1 VPLGKAMRHGT
12 STPKSQRGQAL
23 ILAML
28 VMTVIFA
35 IGALVVDLG
44 LWLSERRA
52 AQADAD
58 FAALAGAWEMLDPT
72 AGQAAAIAA
81 ATASLAAND
90 DEGNASFASTPQVV
104 GNCVTVNV
112 EHDTPSLF
120 SAIFGIVAEEKIGGH
135 AKACAGATNAP
146 LRIVPFEIDTGMADC
161 FESDGTPKFNSLCP
175 LDYGAG
181 GGNPRGLLDLDAPG
195 DYCSDSSGSGNPRDV
210 ILSGAS
216 GTCLI
221 SETGSCVPSQEGPWH
236 DCVAVQGG
244 NTSHVPRTVAR
255 RLEDRPCDRDN
266 SGTEEFEET
275 VEAVFSGVYQA
286 RDCNTTQNGAQVS
299 PRLVSVIVIDEAP
312 APSDRGYPIHAFAG
326 FFIAGCGTE
335 LSPSPTVI
343 DPNCDQ
349 GGGGGHT
356 VVYGIFVNLIVEN
369 SGTGQPTTSTTAHSV
384 SLVE

>member
-1 VPLGKAMRHGT
+1 MRHGT
-12 STPKSQRGQAL
+12 STQKSERGQAL

-58 FAALAGAWEMLDPT
+58 FAALAGAWELLDP
-72 AGQAAAIAA
+72 AGSQADAIAA
-81 ATASLAAND
+81 VSAALAAND
-90 DEGNASFASTPQVV
+90 DEGNASLPHPPSVA
-104 GNCVTVNV
+104 GNCVTVDV

-120 SAIFGIVAEEKIGGH
+120 SAIFGAVATENIGGH
-135 AKACAGATNAP
+135 AKACAGGTNAP
-146 LRIVPFEIDTGMADC
+146 LRIVPFEIDTGMTDC

-181 GGNPRGLLDLDAPG
+181 GGNPRGLLDLEAPG

-210 ILSGAS
+210 ILSGAT
-216 GTCLI
+216 GNCLI
-221 SETGSCVPSQEGPWH
+221 SETGTCVPPQEGPWH

-244 NTSHVPRTVAR
+244 NTSQVPRTVSR
-255 RLEDRPCDRDN
+255 RLEDRPCDRN
-266 SGTEEFEET
+266 NGIEEFDET
-275 VEAVFSGVYQA
+275 VEEVFPGVYQA
-286 RDCNTTQNGAQVS
+286 RDCNTAQNGAQVS

-356 VVYGIFVNLIVEN
+356 VVYGSFVNLIVEN
-369 SGTGQPTTSTTAHSV
+369 SATGQPTTSTTAYSV